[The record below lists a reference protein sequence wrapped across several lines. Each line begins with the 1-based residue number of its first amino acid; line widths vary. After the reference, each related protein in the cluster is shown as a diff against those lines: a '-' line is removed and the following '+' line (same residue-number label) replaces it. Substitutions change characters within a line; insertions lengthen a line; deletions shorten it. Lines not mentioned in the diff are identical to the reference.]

1 MIGAVVVLY
10 KPDVN
15 VVSKLIESLVEQVD
29 RVILVDNS
37 PSQSQFLKLDD
48 NVEYVFFGQN
58 KGIASGH
65 NYGLKALMARKFDY
79 AVLFDQDSFVDE
91 YYVRGMQELFELSEQ
106 MDFDLAAIG
115 PKISCNFTDN
125 IIKPKFQ
132 RTAFDY
138 DSLQGV
144 PQIIASGMTIKV
156 SALEKIGLKEDS
168 LFIDG
173 VDHEW
178 CWRAK
183 QKGFHVAQA
192 KNIIMNHRLGDSR
205 SKFLGLTYKVGSPI
219 RLYYQFRNI
228 LILSRRGYVPTYWK
242 VRCISLMPARLFL
255 NAVMQRQRKARLRFM
270 LLGLVDGIFKRVGP
284 YKQTFQKHL

>member
-1 MIGAVVVLY
+1 MIGAIVVLY
-10 KPDVN
+10 NPDIKS
-15 VVSKLIESLVEQVD
+15 VSKLIESLVEQVD

-37 PSQSQFLKLDD
+37 PSKSDFIALADK
-48 NVEYVFFGQN
+48 VEYVFFGEN

-65 NYGLKALMARKFDY
+65 NYGLKALIAREFEY
-79 AVLFDQDSFVDE
+79 AILFDQDS
-91 YYVRGMQELFELSEQ
+91 YVERDYARGMSELFELSAQ
-106 MDFDLAAIG
+106 LGVNLAAIG
-115 PKISCNFTDN
+115 PQINCNFTDS
-125 IIKPKFQ
+125 IVKPKFQ

-156 SALEKIGLKEDS
+156 SALQKIGLKEDS

-183 QKGFHVAQA
+183 QQGFHVAQA
-192 KNIIMNHRLGDSR
+192 KNIIMNHSLGDSR

-228 LILSRRGYVPTYWK
+228 LILSRRDYVPLYWK
-242 VRCISLMPARLFL
+242 VRCLGLMPARMFL
-255 NAVMQRQRKARLRFM
+255 NAVMQNQRKARFRFM
-270 LLGLVDGIFKRVGP
+270 LLGLVDGIFKRVGK
-284 YKQTFQKHL
+284 YKSTY